1 MLMAPDEIHVST
13 EDSLATVAAIGALA
27 FIVTDLAHEV
37 IGHGIGLLLAG
48 GREGTLTTTRLIYP
62 AQLPAP
68 FWRIFDLAGP
78 IGNLCWTALCLTLQR
93 LIRRPAPRW
102 RLFLWTGAMLG
113 LFWEFGYLMKCG
125 LSGHGDSMA
134 LIEGLKPAG
143 IWRALLF
150 LAGLVLYRSAIRLL
164 AAELHFV
171 VHASETEW
179 RPRVRRLLWTL
190 YFATGLT
197 ACAGAV
203 LDPRGM
209 GEMLR
214 SGAATSFV
222 ACLGLGLVPA
232 FFQRYADKSISRDDF
247 LRWNLP
253 VIGFA
258 VMIFLLFVL
267 VLGPGIHL
275 SF

>member
-1 MLMAPDEIHVST
+1 MAPDEIHAST
-13 EDSLATVAAIGALA
+13 QDSLATVAAIGVLA
-27 FIVTDLAHEV
+27 FVATDLAHEV

-48 GREGTLTTTRLIYP
+48 GRAGTLTTTRLIYP
-62 AQLPAP
+62 AQLSEP

-78 IGNLCWTALCLTLQR
+78 IGNLSWAALCLTLQR
-93 LIRRPAPRW
+93 LLSRAAPGW

-125 LSGHGDSMA
+125 LSGHGDAMA

-143 IWRALLF
+143 VWRGILF
-150 LAGLVLYRSAIRLL
+150 LAGLILYRGAIRFL

-171 VHASETEW
+171 VRASDVEW

-190 YFATGLT
+190 YFAAGFT
-197 ACAGAV
+197 ACAGAL
-203 LDPRGM
+203 LDPRGP
-209 GEMLR
+209 GEIMR
-214 SGAATSFV
+214 SGAASSFV

-232 FFQRYADKSISRDDF
+232 FFQRFADTSVSMGDSV
-247 LRWNLP
+247 RWSVP
-253 VIGFA
+253 AIGFA
-258 VMIFLLFVL
+258 VVIFFFFVL
-267 VLGPGIHL
+267 VLGPGIHI

>member
-1 MLMAPDEIHVST
+1 MAPDEIHAST
-13 EDSLATVAAIGALA
+13 KDSLATVAAIGVLA

-48 GREGTLTTTRLIYP
+48 GRAGTLTTTRLIYP

-78 IGNLCWTALCLTLQR
+78 IGNLSWAALCLTLQR
-93 LIRRPAPRW
+93 LIRRAAPGW
-102 RLFLWTGAMLG
+102 RLFLWAGAMLG

-125 LSGHGDSMA
+125 LSGYGDSMA

-143 IWRALLF
+143 VWRAILF

-171 VHASETEW
+171 VRASDMEW

-190 YFATGLT
+190 YFAAGLT

-203 LDPRGM
+203 LDPRGV
-209 GEMLR
+209 GEMMR
-214 SGAATSFV
+214 SGAASSFI

-232 FFQRYADKSISRDDF
+232 FFQRSADTSVSRGDSV
-247 LRWNLP
+247 RWSLP

-258 VMIFLLFVL
+258 VLIFFLFVL
-267 VLGPGIHL
+267 VLGPGIHI

>member
-1 MLMAPDEIHVST
+1 
-13 EDSLATVAAIGALA
+13 VAAIGVLA
-27 FIVTDLAHEV
+27 FIATDLAHEV
-37 IGHGIGLLLAG
+37 VGHGIGLLLAG
-48 GREGTLTTTRLIYP
+48 GRAGTLTTTRLIYP
-62 AQLPAP
+62 TQLPAP

-78 IGNLCWTALCLTLQR
+78 IGNLCWAALCLALQR
-93 LIRRPAPRW
+93 LTRRAAPGW
-102 RLFLWTGAMLG
+102 RLFLWAAAMLG

-134 LIEGLKPAG
+134 LIQGLEPAG
-143 IWRALLF
+143 VWRAALF
-150 LAGLVLYRSAIRLL
+150 LAGLILYRRAIRLV

-171 VHASETEW
+171 VPSSHKEW

-190 YFATGLT
+190 YFAAGLT

-203 LDPRGM
+203 FDPRGA

-214 SGAATSFV
+214 SGAASSFI

-232 FFQRYADKSISRDDF
+232 LFQRYADTSASKGDSV
-247 LRWNLP
+247 RWSLP
-253 VIGFA
+253 VIVFA
-258 VMIFLLFVL
+258 TGIFLLFVL
-267 VLGPGIHL
+267 VLGPGIHV